1 MAKIKQYI
9 LCLFLIVCCC
19 TLQSTAQ
26 TKCSL
31 VIQGSDSSVEIIN
44 ALQLTTSFNSKAACL
59 IYVQKLPELLTTK
72 GYISNSIDAIKED
85 STHVYITLF
94 AGRKYIWDQLLVEE
108 QNWPVLNQL
117 GYSSNFFNKKPF
129 DQQKVTAVYNKL
141 LDYYSNNGYP
151 FVQLTLDSMVINDNL
166 ISAKL
171 DISEG
176 ALYKIDTIILR
187 GDAKI
192 SKEYLARYLGL
203 EEHNIYQQEVLD
215 RIDARLAELPFIV
228 QSQPHSI
235 TMLNTGAEVNL
246 YLQNRKSN
254 QVNVLV
260 GFLPSNPQVGGK
272 LLVTGEANLNLRN
285 PFGHGET
292 LGLNWQQLQAKSP
305 RLNLLF
311 QRPYLFHTPVGVNM
325 NFELYKRDSFFLN
338 IHGLLGAQYNVSTK
352 KSVTVA
358 VQIYGTSLLSV
369 DTATIKATKR
379 LPNTIDLNSA
389 TLSFQYD
396 YNNANYR
403 FNPRKG
409 NELQFVVGFG
419 QKNIKKNNTILS
431 IKDPSFDYASLYDTV
446 QTKAYI
452 FRTTINA
459 AHYFPIGKQATFKTA
474 LLGGWLQSPNYY
486 ENELF
491 QIGGFKKLRGFDEES
506 IYTNRF
512 LIATLEYRYLLAQNS
527 WLFGFTDIGRAAYES
542 NSGSYVHNYYGFGA
556 GIAFE
561 TNTGIFNVSWAI
573 GKRDDLNLDF
583 RQSKIHIGFVSLF

>member
-192 SKEYLARYLGL
+192 SKEYLTRYLGL
-203 EEHNIYQQEVLD
+203 EEHDIYQQEVLD

-491 QIGGFKKLRGFDEES
+491 QIGGF
-506 IYTNRF
+506 
-512 LIATLEYRYLLAQNS
+512 
-527 WLFGFTDIGRAAYES
+527 
-542 NSGSYVHNYYGFGA
+542 
-556 GIAFE
+556 
-561 TNTGIFNVSWAI
+561 
-573 GKRDDLNLDF
+573 
-583 RQSKIHIGFVSLF
+583 